1 MDVHTLSNVDDQLDV
16 GIVVVV
22 GTAGNLDVVV
32 RHSDVFCVG
41 LQIFGG
47 SHHSEVNGSLVA
59 ERLVCPFS
67 D

>member
-1 MDVHTLSNVDDQLDV
+1 MDVHALGNIHNQLDV

-22 GTAGNLDVVV
+22 CAAGNLDVVV
-32 RHSDVFCVG
+32 GHSNVLCVG

-47 SHHSEVNGSLVA
+47 GHHCEVNGSLVA
-59 ERLVCPFS
+59 ERLVRPFS